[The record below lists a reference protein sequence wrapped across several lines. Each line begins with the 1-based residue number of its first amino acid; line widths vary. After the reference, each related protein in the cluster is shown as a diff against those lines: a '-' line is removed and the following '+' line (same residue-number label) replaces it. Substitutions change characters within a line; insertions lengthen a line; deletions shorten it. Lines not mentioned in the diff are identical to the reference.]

1 MPPLCVWV
9 SGFQCHISCPF
20 VYDVFRVF
28 TGVIHYNGVLATESN
43 FASLPVD
50 KRRAFELYNIAA
62 ESGSKE
68 AWRNLASMYYLGDGV
83 PKSEETAKQIM
94 SVIFKVKRTDE

>member
-1 MPPLCVWV
+1 MV
-9 SGFQCHISCPF
+9 
-20 VYDVFRVF
+20 VFIKF
-28 TGVIHYNGVLATESN
+28 IGVIHYNGVLATESN
-43 FASLPVD
+43 PSSLPAN

-94 SVIFKVKRTDE
+94 NVIFKVKRKGE